1 MSGSDR
7 FLLAHDRVV
16 QAGAGTGKT
25 HALLTQYLHLVAG
38 VTAYRRAI
46 PPSQICAL
54 TFTEKAAAEMRERLT
69 SRVTKICRR
78 LAEEN
83 PESPAAALR
92 DSEPALVE
100 SAERLGVKLPDASAW
115 EQVLASLG
123 GATISTFHSF
133 AASLLRRYSQQVGL
147 DPEFSLLDEDGAAQ
161 RLRDTCEELV
171 LSALE
176 QPASV
181 VDGPEF
187 GETMEA
193 LLTELGF
200 ASSGGGDGGLVE
212 VLCLLHRQR
221 AEEGRP
227 IEGIA
232 AAYRPERLAVEL
244 TQARDRLSTVLHQ
257 LASRADELADKSS
270 ERAMILGG
278 LAVRVVNQL
287 HSLDDLAGCRPVFEQ
302 IRDCLKLL
310 RAP

>member
-100 SAERLGVKLPDASAW
+100 SADRLGVKLPDASAW

-123 GATISTFHSF
+123 GATISTFIL
-133 AASLLRRYSQQVGL
+133 LLRRCSVAILNRSVWTQSSRCSTKMVLPSDCVTPAKSWCSARSNSRRRWWMVQSSARRWKRCSPSLARPAPPTCPSRSCAARRAWLCQQ
-147 DPEFSLLDEDGAAQ
+147 
-161 RLRDTCEELV
+161 RRW
-171 LSALE
+171 
-176 QPASV
+176 
-181 VDGPEF
+181 
-187 GETMEA
+187 
-193 LLTELGF
+193 
-200 ASSGGGDGGLVE
+200 
-212 VLCLLHRQR
+212 
-221 AEEGRP
+221 
-227 IEGIA
+227 
-232 AAYRPERLAVEL
+232 
-244 TQARDRLSTVLHQ
+244 
-257 LASRADELADKSS
+257 
-270 ERAMILGG
+270 
-278 LAVRVVNQL
+278 
-287 HSLDDLAGCRPVFEQ
+287 
-302 IRDCLKLL
+302 
-310 RAP
+310 